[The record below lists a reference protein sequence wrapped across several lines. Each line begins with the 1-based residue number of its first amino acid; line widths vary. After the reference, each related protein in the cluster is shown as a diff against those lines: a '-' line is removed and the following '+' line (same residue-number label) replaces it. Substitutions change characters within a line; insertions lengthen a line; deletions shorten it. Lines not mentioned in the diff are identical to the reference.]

1 MNSITCESES
11 TMIDRSDAAEVIYR
25 VSVAAFAYY
34 PEKSEAELG
43 YDVDEDIEWAIEP
56 VLALDAASLDTLRV
70 SIRDAITNPAADRQ
84 SFIRS
89 VKALAD
95 Y

>member
-1 MNSITCESES
+1 MSSITCERES
-11 TMIDRSDAAEVIYR
+11 MMIDRSDAAAVIYR
-25 VSVAAFAYY
+25 VSIAAFAYY
-34 PEKSEAELG
+34 PEKSETELG
-43 YDVDEDIEWAIEP
+43 YDVDEDIDWAIEP
-56 VLALDAASLDTLRV
+56 VLALDADSLDTLRA

-84 SFIRS
+84 AFIRS